1 MSGAEKI
8 DYAKLQKG
16 SGFGEVQK
24 TELQKLK
31 SQQEIKEEGIDNLN
45 KLRAYIL
52 SDVKT
57 ESLKELKKIDDA
69 KTTEIMNYINAS
81 DVKVADWTLVKDV
94 LKKWIGGRSLAS
106 IKPYL
111 GVALSQTL
119 MMICCGQEDTLKNIL
134 PKFHTSKAVDGDYG
148 LNTFSALKEVVGPE
162 FNGLLDV
169 NALNVLFERAK
180 WTTPE
185 VVDMKPEFNL
195 DLLCAGSWFN
205 YDILDRIGINDNDEL
220 NDMLADPAQGEINI
234 IKGNSPTERR
244 ENLILVLGMLKSM
257 VHVPDD
263 KDASLKFSMND
274 KDLDPETQLLLT
286 GLDMDDDQLNQFMT
300 VVNGEATESV
310 SLRDAKFAK
319 LAEIKNILKPYV
331 NIPVVQQ
338 TIETSIIPD
347 LTNTSTVE
355 TGITSTVETGITST
369 VETGITSTI
378 ETTPAVASTIEVT
391 IDDQTFVLTEQDG
404 KLVSNDIYP
413 INELSNGVFELSYSD
428 LAGNHKLLLTKVDGV
443 WKKYEAPDQNSN
455 VEVTPF

>member
-1 MSGAEKI
+1 
-8 DYAKLQKG
+8 
-16 SGFGEVQK
+16 
-24 TELQKLK
+24 
-31 SQQEIKEEGIDNLN
+31 
-45 KLRAYIL
+45 
-52 SDVKT
+52 
-57 ESLKELKKIDDA
+57 
-69 KTTEIMNYINAS
+69 
-81 DVKVADWTLVKDV
+81 
-94 LKKWIGGRSLAS
+94 
-106 IKPYL
+106 
-111 GVALSQTL
+111 
-119 MMICCGQEDTLKNIL
+119 
-134 PKFHTSKAVDGDYG
+134 
-148 LNTFSALKEVVGPE
+148 
-162 FNGLLDV
+162 
-169 NALNVLFERAK
+169 
-180 WTTPE
+180 
-185 VVDMKPEFNL
+185 
-195 DLLCAGSWFN
+195 
-205 YDILDRIGINDNDEL
+205 
-220 NDMLADPAQGEINI
+220 MLADPAQGEINI

-355 TGITSTVETGITST
+355 TGITST
-369 VETGITSTI
+369 I